1 MFPLALLIAFFV
13 GLVFMEVSESAS
25 LPYEGD
31 GEIVR
36 LPFDETVKCLNV
48 SALEENW
55 LTSESDL
62 QAEVAAELEAFLYQ
76 NLPFN
81 TFLNLESV
89 TVTLDKYEQANETEG
104 SISFLRQSDYMA
116 TSDCDLDLRLSGNAM
131 LLVGSM
137 DQTLSSTVPGDQSAT
152 PRSAIY
158 SRVAEAVVEQ
168 YNIIISSDAA
178 LYWSA
183 IEAASTP
190 SPTPTN
196 TPPQTQPLPTA
207 PAPTL
212 APTPTIS
219 SASSCLGPVEG
230 AVTMFIGDFFCS
242 PNGKFKFGLATDG
255 DLALFDGDD
264 NKVWSANTCCTG
276 KKVMAT
282 LQVDGN
288 LVVLSLKKRKILWES
303 NSGTQDLNVTSL
315 IVGDDG
321 IVTITD
327 SIRGHIWSS
336 AIVESKDRVKADS
349 LVGKVMAGYQGWFHA
364 RNDGGMNRWFH
375 WSGPSTIP
383 APNTVTFDAWPD
395 LRELDDDELYPTL
408 LTYEDGSN
416 AGLYSAYNAK
426 TVERH
431 TRWMKEYGVHG
442 VFAQRFIGNTYGN
455 PLRTRVIDTVLR
467 HVRSGAE
474 KYGRTFV
481 NMYDISNGKEATIVQ
496 DIINDWKH
504 LVDDEHITKSKQ
516 YLYHRGRPLVAIWG
530 WGFRSRISTA
540 QQAAEVIDWFHNIAE
555 DKYKATVMGGVPK
568 GWRSLVLDSKIEPEW
583 ASVYRSLD
591 VISPWTV
598 GRYKDIASFNVHH
611 GRFTEPD
618 MAECETLGIDY
629 LPVVF
634 PGFSFTN
641 LMNKPFNEIPR
652 NGGNFMW
659 HQMYTAV
666 AAGSKML
673 YVAMFDETDEATAI
687 FKIAENQRQ
696 IPTEGQF
703 LAADQDGYNCP
714 GDWYLNITGTV
725 SGLVQNGEYVP
736 RDMPAYP

>member
-1 MFPLALLIAFFV
+1 MMVEWI
-13 GLVFMEVSESAS
+13 
-25 LPYEGD
+25 D
-31 GEIVR
+31 G
-36 LPFDETVKCLNV
+36 
-48 SALEENW
+48 
-55 LTSESDL
+55 
-62 QAEVAAELEAFLYQ
+62 
-76 NLPFN
+76 
-81 TFLNLESV
+81 
-89 TVTLDKYEQANETEG
+89 
-104 SISFLRQSDYMA
+104 
-116 TSDCDLDLRLSGNAM
+116 
-131 LLVGSM
+131 
-137 DQTLSSTVPGDQSAT
+137 
-152 PRSAIY
+152 
-158 SRVAEAVVEQ
+158 
-168 YNIIISSDAA
+168 
-178 LYWSA
+178 
-183 IEAASTP
+183 
-190 SPTPTN
+190 
-196 TPPQTQPLPTA
+196 
-207 PAPTL
+207 
-212 APTPTIS
+212 
-219 SASSCLGPVEG
+219 
-230 AVTMFIGDFFCS
+230 FIG
-242 PNGKFKFGLATDG
+242 
-255 DLALFDGDD
+255 
-264 NKVWSANTCCTG
+264 
-276 KKVMAT
+276 
-282 LQVDGN
+282 
-288 LVVLSLKKRKILWES
+288 R
-303 NSGTQDLNVTSL
+303 
-315 IVGDDG
+315 
-321 IVTITD
+321 
-327 SIRGHIWSS
+327 
-336 AIVESKDRVKADS
+336 
-349 LVGKVMAGYQGWFHA
+349 A
-364 RNDGGMNRWFH
+364 RLR
-375 WSGPSTIP
+375 IP

-540 QQAAEVIDWFHNIAE
+540 QQAAEVIDWFHNKAE

-618 MAECETLGIDY
+618 MAECESLGIDY

-673 YVAMFDETDEATAI
+673 YVAMFDETDEGTAI
-687 FKIAENQRQ
+687 FKIAENQQQ

-725 SGLVQNGEYVP
+725 SGLVQNGKYVP
-736 RDMPAYP
+736 RDMPAYPWEQKRRTGAINGKMYQW